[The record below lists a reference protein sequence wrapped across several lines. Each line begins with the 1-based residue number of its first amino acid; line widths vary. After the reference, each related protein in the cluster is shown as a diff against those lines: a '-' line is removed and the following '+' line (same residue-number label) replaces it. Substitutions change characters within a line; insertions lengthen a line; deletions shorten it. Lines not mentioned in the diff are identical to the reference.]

1 MKNNKGFTLIE
12 LLVVV
17 LIIGI
22 LAAIALPQYLKAVAK
37 ARASE
42 ALMLTK
48 NIRDAQARYALAHN
62 GDYTNTLT
70 DLDITFNNT
79 NSTNCTG
86 AAAVLC
92 TPTYKYTLSAAATG
106 ETTGQVLAEPLDDR
120 GATITYVYENSHP
133 TCSSDTSG
141 LCTSIGLNS

>member
-37 ARASE
+37 SRASE

-48 NIRDAQARYALAHN
+48 NIRDAQDRYSLAHN
-62 GDYTNTLT
+62 GGYID
-70 DLDITFNNT
+70 DFSALDISLNHTANT
-79 NSTNCTG
+79 TADAECT
-86 AAAVLC
+86 ANPDDNIVC
-92 TPTYKYTLSAAATG
+92 TSTYKYTLSSPTVTAS
-106 ETTGQVLAEPLDDR
+106 PLDGR
-120 GATITYVYENSHP
+120 GVTIEYNYGESHP
-133 TCSSDTSG
+133 TCTNGTQSG
-141 LCTSIGLNS
+141 VCESLGL